1 MIKPQKLY
9 IFKRNMFVRQKCQTA
24 LFRMICVQLVEDAHC
39 NGGYIE
45 YSIFCYLSFSYRV
58 LDMWYSIMLRWT
70 NKNQIFIALFD
81 TWQV

>member
-1 MIKPQKLY
+1 MIEPQKLY

-58 LDMWYSIMLRWT
+58 LD
-70 NKNQIFIALFD
+70 NIFNYASLN
-81 TWQV
+81 